1 MGLFPEDFY
10 NNTVNKTKSKNNDIP
25 LLKDY
30 AIDLITGEILLDE
43 NKNAIIVEGLDATI
57 VQSWRKIHTPKLD
70 LDNNEGYFIYGKDFG
85 SQFHKLIGKGKSYGD
100 AFANQIIIDC
110 LVDKIYVTGISNFST
125 KLENSSYTINYTME
139 TIYGNYQ
146 DSYYVPID

>member
-10 NNTVNKTKSKNNDIP
+10 NNSVKKTQDKEIP

-30 AIDLITGEILLDE
+30 AINLKTGELLYGE
-43 NKNAIIVEGLDATI
+43 NKNAIIVEGLDAVI

-70 LDNNEGYFIYGKDFG
+70 SVNGEGYFIYGPDFG
-85 SQFHKLIGKGKSYGD
+85 SQFYKLIGNGKSYGD
-100 AFANQIIIDC
+100 AFAYQMLVDC
-110 LVDKIYVTGISNFST
+110 IVDKIYITGINNFST
-125 KLENSSYTINYTME
+125 TLEKSSYSINYTME

-146 DSYYVPID
+146 DSIYVDIE